1 MFVNTCRVSVFKM
14 KSEIQKRPYK
24 KKFRCQNCKGFTD
37 SPAYNSGKLYCQKCT
52 VYRRVYGEVP
62 DKQTV
67 NDLKEA
73 GRWKK

>member
-1 MFVNTCRVSVFKM
+1 M
-14 KSEIQKRPYK
+14 KTKLQKILYK
-24 KKFRCQNCKGFTD
+24 KKFRCQNPGCKGLTD
-37 SPAYNSGKLYCQKCT
+37 WPAWNGGKLYCQKCT

>member
-1 MFVNTCRVSVFKM
+1 M
-14 KSEIQKRPYK
+14 KTKLQKILYK
-24 KKFRCQNCKGFTD
+24 KKFRCQNPGCKGLTD
-37 SPAYNSGKLYCQKCT
+37 CPAWSGGKLYCQKCT

-67 NDLKEA
+67 KDLKSV